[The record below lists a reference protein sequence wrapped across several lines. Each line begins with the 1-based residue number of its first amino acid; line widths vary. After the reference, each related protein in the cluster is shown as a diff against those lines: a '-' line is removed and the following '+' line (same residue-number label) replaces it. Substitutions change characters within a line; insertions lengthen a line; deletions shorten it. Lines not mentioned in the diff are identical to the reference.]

1 MIFYKMEQNSETSQL
16 MQRIPLRTNYVQRLS
31 MFVDMLVNILWG
43 KFVKM
48 TYLNDNLIKH
58 WFLII
63 DFISLNNFEL
73 KLTLEFMY

>member
-1 MIFYKMEQNSETSQL
+1 MPRYEVPTSH
-16 MQRIPLRTNYVQRLS
+16 VHSLS
-31 MFVDMLVNILWG
+31 MFVDMHVNILWG

-48 TYLNDNLIKH
+48 TYLNDNLIKD

>member
-1 MIFYKMEQNSETSQL
+1 
-16 MQRIPLRTNYVQRLS
+16 

-48 TYLNDNLIKH
+48 TYINDNLIKH

-63 DFISLNNFEL
+63 DFISLINFEL
-73 KLTLEFMY
+73 KLTFEFM